1 MRILTTYAL
10 PYLYRRFHLQLGAY
24 FFIQLPVDLVLS
36 EKRPKAGCKISEQRH
51 GSLPTRSP
59 KFCRLRPLACPILVF
74 RCRASFVPSPSG
86 CSTLPACCFQWVS
99 IRHRLARPSLVV
111 EWREIT
117 SPHSGGKR
125 PCSSAR
131 FARKS
136 RIHA

>member
-1 MRILTTYAL
+1 MAR
-10 PYLYRRFHLQLGAY
+10 
-24 FFIQLPVDLVLS
+24 S
-36 EKRPKAGCKISEQRH
+36 
-51 GSLPTRSP
+51 PTRPP

-74 RCRASFVPSPSG
+74 RCRASFVPSPSE

-136 RIHA
+136 RIHESEEHTSELQSQSNLVCRLLLEKKKHTTSH